1 MAGTVTSAEGVG
13 SLVGWPVRRVRRL
26 GRWLGEASTAA
37 GRARLMERSG
47 FQGALFHSWLFPITR
62 HGKLLLC
69 AFAMTALP
77 AGISL
82 DVPMYEV
89 TVGVVCLLVVTTGVG
104 SLYRLARTT
113 VSGSFPAT
121 VVAGEM
127 LVGLFRVENR
137 SRVNL
142 YDVAIGCFRPPRALT
157 PLSDESAWGRV
168 GAGTGIE
175 LPVQLMSSRR
185 GRYRLPP
192 VRVYSLFPFGIGR
205 TEVARLPWS
214 SVLVLPRVPRVEF
227 SAATGAMDVAEDA
240 SELKRGRTD
249 ATEYLGSRDYVLGDE
264 PRMIDHRAWARS
276 GRPVVREWG
285 VPAQRG
291 CVVVLDDRAAAHL
304 PTPWPGL
311 SRARATGSEP
321 EEWLWRIFVPIGQA
335 TRNWWRRQVAWLEW
349 WTEAATLPAYRSLA
363 GDAAAGL
370 VCGLV
375 ADRTSRRESC
385 QLVCGPGSERVF
397 DLDSGGESFEAAWE
411 FLAELL
417 FAGARTV
424 EPLEKRLATLLE
436 AGPREIWLVTCRPDE
451 ESQGLVARLR
461 EAGHTVRPLAISVQ
475 GARAPDGF
483 TAVAVEAVAGG
494 VVHVE

>member
-127 LVGLFRVENR
+127 VGLFRVENR

-397 DLDSGGESFEAAWE
+397 EAAWE